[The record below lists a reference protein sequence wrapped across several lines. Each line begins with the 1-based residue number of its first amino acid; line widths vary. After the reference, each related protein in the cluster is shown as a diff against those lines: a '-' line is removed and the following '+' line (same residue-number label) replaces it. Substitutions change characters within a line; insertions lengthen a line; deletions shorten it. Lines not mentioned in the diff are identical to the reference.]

1 MALLDGTF
9 CPRFRQTLQDFS
21 FTKVSRVFHSFFPR
35 PRLFFTSAAV
45 WTLVCIIVW
54 YSVGPQ
60 IGAAIGLPPLAEG
73 QQPPVGLAFFFT
85 PDNLW
90 FYLYFTIF
98 VVLFGAVWQ
107 VIAKDHPWTN
117 WSIWGS
123 AFIIFIA
130 YFSVQIS
137 VAVNNWRGPF
147 FDLFQKALNGD
158 GTVTAGQ
165 LYELQLRFLEIGMV
179 GVTLS
184 VFTAFFT
191 NHYVFRWRNAM
202 NDFYMSK
209 WDKLRHIE
217 GASQRVQED
226 TMRFANILEGLGV
239 ALINSVM
246 TLVVFLP
253 ILFRMSENVSELP
266 IIGAVPHALFWLAIL
281 WSAFGTIL
289 LMVAGIRLPGLQ
301 FRNQRV
307 EAAFRKELVYG
318 EDDGNRAQPVTVR
331 ELFSNVRRNYFR
343 MYWHYTYFN
352 VARYTYGQLDAIFL
366 TFILIPTIVAGK
378 ITMGLWQQ
386 IATAFGQVTDSFQYL
401 VSYWSTIIELLSIH
415 KRLAA
420 FEAAI
425 DGDPLPEI
433 DQRYLEREAA
443 EGEIAAD
450 RPY

>member
-1 MALLDGTF
+1 M
-9 CPRFRQTLQDFS
+9 
-21 FTKVSRVFHSFFPR
+21 FHSFFPR
-35 PRLFFTSAAV
+35 PKLFFTSAAV

-54 YSVGPQ
+54 YTIGPQ
-60 IGAAIGLPPLAEG
+60 MGAAIGLPPLAEG
-73 QQPPVGLAFFFT
+73 QTPPVGLAFFFT

-90 FYLYFTIF
+90 FYLYFTVF
-98 VVLFGAVWQ
+98 VGVFGLAWQ
-107 VIAKDHPWTN
+107 VIAKDHPWSK

-123 AFIIFIA
+123 AFLVFIA
-130 YFSVQIS
+130 YFIVQIS

-147 FDLFQKALNGD
+147 FDLLQIAITGEGNRAENA
-158 GTVTAGQ
+158 AG
-165 LYELQLRFLEIGMV
+165 LYLLLRQFLEIGMV
-179 GVTLS
+179 GAVMTVVTS
-184 VFTAFFT
+184 FFT

-202 NDFYMSK
+202 NDFYLSK
-209 WDKLRHIE
+209 WDRLRHIE

-239 ALINSVM
+239 NLVNSVM

-253 ILFRMSENVSELP
+253 ILFRMSEHVSELP
-266 IIGAVPHALFWLAIL
+266 LIGAVPHSLFWLAVG
-281 WSAFGTIL
+281 WSSFGTVL
-289 LMVAGIRLPGLQ
+289 LIVVGIKLPGLQ

-318 EDDGNRAQPVTVR
+318 EDHADRANPVTVK
-331 ELFSNVRRNYFR
+331 ELFANVRKNYFR

-352 VARYTYGQLDAIFL
+352 FAASSYSRFDAVFL
-366 TFILIPTIVAGK
+366 LFILVPTFVSGK
-378 ITMGLWQQ
+378 ITMGIWQQ

-401 VSYWSTIIELLSIH
+401 VSNWSTIIELLSIH
-415 KRLAA
+415 KRLVA

-425 DGDPLPEI
+425 DGEPLPAI

-443 EGEIAAD
+443 EGELAAD